1 MEENK
6 VQTFNNAQFGRLR
19 TLEIEGDSWFVGR
32 DVAVALGYKD
42 PAKAVREKVA
52 VEDIAAKVLNT
63 CAKSLRNSTFSRE
76 VPPWKASN
84 STSTKSLKRKP
95 AFWVKHFLKPARNST
110 QTLKILPNI
119 RLGKHSRRLNMNKA
133 LNVVGRILIF
143 CVGEVSMYF
152 AMMDP
157 VIHIMLGD
165 DINASRLLISWA
177 ALIITAIIDD
187 KVLPV
192 FNYDK
197 GSAAHVK

>member
-1 MEENK
+1 
-6 VQTFNNAQFGRLR
+6 
-19 TLEIEGDSWFVGR
+19 
-32 DVAVALGYKD
+32 
-42 PAKAVREKVA
+42 
-52 VEDIAAKVLNT
+52 
-63 CAKSLRNSTFSRE
+63 
-76 VPPWKASN
+76 
-84 STSTKSLKRKP
+84 
-95 AFWVKHFLKPARNST
+95 
-110 QTLKILPNI
+110 
-119 RLGKHSRRLNMNKA
+119 MNKA

-157 VIHIMLGD
+157 VIHIMLGN

-177 ALIITAIIDD
+177 ALILTAIIDD

>member
-1 MEENK
+1 MESIKFNFDQIPEK
-6 VQTFNNAQFGRLR
+6 ESRVLGQTL
-19 TLEIEGDSWFVGR
+19 LE
-32 DVAVALGYKD
+32 A
-42 PAKAVREKVA
+42 
-52 VEDIAAKVLNT
+52 
-63 CAKSLRNSTFSRE
+63 C
-76 VPPWKASN
+76 
-84 STSTKSLKRKP
+84 
-95 AFWVKHFLKPARNST
+95 RNST
-110 QTLKILPNI
+110 QTLKTLPSI

-133 LNVVGRILIF
+133 LNIVGRILIF

-165 DINASRLLISWA
+165 DINASRLLISWV
-177 ALIITAIIDD
+177 ALILTTIIDD